1 VIIIVPAY
9 NEQAHL
15 EGLLRSLIA
24 AELGAEILVIDDGSD
39 DATAQIA
46 EEAGARVLR
55 HPFNLGYG
63 AALQTG
69 YKYAL
74 SVGADVLIQMDADGQ
89 HDPAQVP
96 QLVAPLLAGSCD
108 LVIGSRFLESSGY
121 AMGRTR
127 NLGRQV
133 FRLLGRIAGIQVT
146 DPTSG
151 FQALNRK
158 TLELYAE
165 EFFPHDYP
173 DVDVLVMA
181 ARRGIRIQE
190 CAVRMNE
197 SPRESTLH
205 GGVRAIYYVYK
216 MVLSLWAASKP

>member
-1 VIIIVPAY
+1 MIIIVPAY

-15 EGLLRSLIA
+15 EGLLNALAA
-24 AELGAEILVIDDGSD
+24 AELGAEIVVIDDGSH

-46 EEAGARVLR
+46 AKAGARVLQ

-74 SVGADVLIQMDADGQ
+74 SVGADVVIQMDADGQ
-89 HDPAQVP
+89 HDPAQIP
-96 QLVAPLLAGSCD
+96 QLVAPLQAGDCD
-108 LVIGSRFLESSGY
+108 LVIGSRFLQPGGY

-127 NLGRQV
+127 NFGRQV

-151 FQALNRK
+151 FQVLNRK

-165 EFFPHDYP
+165 DFFPHDYP

-181 ARRGIRIQE
+181 SRRGIRIQE
-190 CAVRMNE
+190 CAVQMNE
-197 SPRESTLH
+197 SPRVSTLH
-205 GGVRAIYYVYK
+205 GGARAIYYVYK